1 MQDKKE
7 PKKYK
12 NSFLNWIEYRLPII
26 SYLEKEYGDYPM
38 PKNANYFWSFGALL
52 TICLVVMIISGIFLA
67 MYYTPHVD
75 MAFEST
81 ERIMRDVSFGWLI
94 RYIHSNGASF
104 FFIVVYIHMIR
115 SLYYGSFKYPRE
127 LNWLLGVFIYF
138 IMMATAFLGYTL
150 PWGQMSYW
158 AATVITNLFSAIPFV
173 GEGIKTWLLGDYTVG
188 NATLNRF
195 FALHYV
201 LPFVI
206 FGVVGL
212 HVAAVHVHGS
222 NNPAGIE
229 VKEPE
234 DTVKFYPYM
243 LVKDTLAFCVFGIII
258 SAVIFFGPNLMAEV
272 DNYIPADPMVT
283 PAHIVP
289 NWYLA
294 PFYAILRAVPDKLG
308 GIVLMF
314 AAIAVLFVIPWLD
327 NSKIK
332 SCSFRPLYKWLM
344 ILFFVNFFILG
355 YVGMKPATGIYLLVA
370 RLGVIYYFGF
380 LLVITPFMHRF
391 EKNIILPNSIHEIYK
406 KKK

>member
-1 MQDKKE
+1 MQNKKE

-314 AAIAVLFVIPWLD
+314 AAIAVLFIIPWLD

-355 YVGMKPATGIYLLVA
+355 YVGMKPATGIYLLLA